1 MKKMFG
7 NPFEV
12 FTTIAG
18 NSAEITKNNL
28 KFHKACIAYNQ
39 SIIDMMESIDA
50 NAKIMNGENEIKNN
64 R

>member
-1 MKKMFG
+1 MKKMFS

-39 SIIDMMESIDA
+39 SIIDMMEAIDA
-50 NAKIMNGENEIKNN
+50 NSKILKGESDEPKK
-64 R
+64 